1 MTNRPTINTLV
12 FAKKQ
17 QTQELELRSENLSRL
32 TEESTIVND
41 TVKANITG
49 GTQTDGKPFI
59 DLEILGG
66 LRLTCQRCLGLFDLQ
81 INSHSRFIIA
91 SRENELLDVSLEEQD
106 VNTVLAEKELDLVDF
121 VEQEL
126 LLALPMVPVHDEG
139 KCESSHLLDTDT
151 NPTNPF
157 KGLR

>member
-1 MTNRPTINTLV
+1 
-12 FAKKQ
+12 
-17 QTQELELRSENLSRL
+17 
-32 TEESTIVND
+32 
-41 TVKANITG
+41 
-49 GTQTDGKPFI
+49 
-59 DLEILGG
+59 
-66 LRLTCQRCLGLFDLQ
+66 LFDLQ

-121 VEQEL
+121 VEEEL
-126 LLALPMVPVHDEG
+126 LLALPMVAVHDEG
-139 KCESSHLLDTDT
+139 KCESSHLLDADT

>member
-49 GTQTDGKPFI
+49 GTRTDGKPFI

-81 INSHSRFIIA
+81 ISMA
-91 SRENELLDVSLEEQD
+91 
-106 VNTVLAEKELDLVDF
+106 A
-121 VEQEL
+121 
-126 LLALPMVPVHDEG
+126 
-139 KCESSHLLDTDT
+139 
-151 NPTNPF
+151 
-157 KGLR
+157 